1 VAAEDIKDHQF
12 TSKNQPKNRRSRKGV
27 PNRATVYK
35 QMLKLKVDVFDPTGS
50 KVRLSLYEAAALG
63 QIKSAM
69 EGNTRAWIE
78 IQDSLFGKQSV
89 NLGLTAEDIKNLTDA
104 ELDNLIAK
112 T

>member
-1 VAAEDIKDHQF
+1 MAAEDIKDHQF
-12 TSKNQPKNRRSRKGV
+12 SSKNQPKGRRSRNGV

-35 QMLKLKVDVFDPTGS
+35 YLHKAKVDVADPAGG

-78 IQDSLFGKQSV
+78 IQDSLFGKQSMNV
-89 NLGLTAEDIKNLTDA
+89 NLDLTAEDIK
-104 ELDNLIAK
+104 
-112 T
+112 